1 MAAHAHTILKVA
13 RALTG
18 EQRKNYIQSAVEIAP
33 GLWSDGLC
41 PSSVSSALWME
52 EGEDPSDE
60 LLDRLRAKVAWM
72 SQYKDLDAM
81 LASIRPKKPWAKRRL
96 ARAMEYKHV

>member
-1 MAAHAHTILKVA
+1 MAAHAHTILKN
-13 RALTG
+13 ALTMSG
-18 EQRKNYIQSAVEIAP
+18 EQRKNYIQSAVELAP
-33 GLWSDGLC
+33 GLWRDGLC

-52 EGEDPSDE
+52 EDENLSDE
-60 LLDRLRAKVAWM
+60 LIESLRAEVAWM

-96 ARAMEYKHV
+96 ACAMEFKHV